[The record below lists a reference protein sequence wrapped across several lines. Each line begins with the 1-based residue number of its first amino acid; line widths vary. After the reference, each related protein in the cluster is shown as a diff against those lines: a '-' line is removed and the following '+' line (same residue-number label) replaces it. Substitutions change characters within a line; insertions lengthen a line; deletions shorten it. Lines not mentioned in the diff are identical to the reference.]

1 MEVVT
6 IIWSIICNFALQK
19 NNECLHIAHTYRY
32 AIKKRHGRP
41 RFRVGVVPLSDMAYI
56 ALRNVPFRTA
66 KRHVSEAKTALLSTC

>member
-32 AIKKRHGRP
+32 AIKKDT
-41 RFRVGVVPLSDMAYI
+41 VGLGFA
-56 ALRNVPFRTA
+56 
-66 KRHVSEAKTALLSTC
+66 